1 MKKSLKNI
9 KLKLRNKKRKGNFV
23 SFYDR
28 IKEIN
33 EKEKLQACGVLGDAK
48 YDAGLTSQWISNE
61 SKDAEGG
68 DATRI
73 HPTHACVCGYLRRTN
88 FYAALQVYPQNCFNS
103 DFKKCCR
110 ELQPYAKNLM
120 LILLNKDKIFGT
132 IFKYIEN
139 SKIQNDENYFYKL
152 LVILIKDLKEESKKY
167 IDHILKIL
175 YDKINFNN
183 LDLLEEIFNTYT
195 NIFRIMNKK
204 IISNVDKYIKI
215 SLPLLQHRNSIIKIF
230 IADSFSYLLRKLS
243 LHDLIEC
250 FQKLFSFCNCVKRN
264 KVRDYCD
271 TLSLLMLEALKVDKN
286 KLSKKT
292 LPFLKFIIYSL
303 FLKESY
309 YCEDT
314 ESHYEPIE
322 DTHLMHFLKNA
333 VATFLIDIY
342 NFTKNGK
349 FEFVEI
355 FLTFILRN
363 YSILFRR
370 YYTDLLVQ
378 SEKSTDA
385 LHLVISQGRPNG
397 GVSSIF
403 PSLGN
408 AEGNSS
414 EVIATGCDLQDE
426 DDGGVEVSLPR
437 LTPDG
442 APKKSLELGNTI
454 SKNKN
459 DQFSDNHPHLH
470 NNQAQPSETQRK
482 AFFAKEIFHSCT
494 NFFLKKILNIWI
506 EKNSE
511 QKSIIV
517 QTALRELSKYA
528 HDVHTHKLNC
538 VSFFYIWNI
547 YDHMFFLLNR
557 DVISNE
563 SIKNIFTS
571 LINVFM
577 SMVTAEHWN
586 TFHEYDPL
594 RDSLF
599 RYFILNVDE
608 VLRRKNRSMEDSYL
622 NDILKY
628 IFINIS
634 RDVQKIDIF
643 MCVEECHMV
652 DGLKAGTDPKHL
664 SEEKNMSKKKGP
676 YNVSDE
682 GANLTLGKI
691 FLLFDILKYTTGIEN
706 SALEECKKMHKKK
719 RKNGDLCTDEQ
730 TDYCR
735 PTSERG
741 IFQHG
746 TDNMCRNSVNQ
757 EDSTTQMQ
765 TELHNLFS
773 IIFERVTNIL
783 VILKRINECS
793 NVNNST
799 DMKNEEEVL
808 NEPEGNVQKVVQFL
822 FAYVSL
828 LTEICRT
835 DGAILLLWEKCSSNK
850 KEEDN
855 FFTIFRELC
864 NRVEKLKSRHFLGKT
879 LHKENSSPD
888 INFYLNSIILNAN
901 VMMTRLAKEMNE
913 QKEVIQNILP
923 SNNKFLF
930 DCLRKWDRD
939 DVYGVEY
946 LKKIKIILTNM
957 NEMNFFARKTDDLY
971 AYLKILKKLFLWY
984 DKGNRKEF
992 LEIIKFLVGI
1002 CIELKREKE
1011 SYYTTNEDNITS
1023 GGNSKHTYYAKLLPL
1038 FDCLIY
1044 LENEEYLATYEK
1056 IYESKIIDVVNYL
1069 IFFKSSNISSD
1080 YLLKVA
1086 TKICIV
1092 ELVYLLSAS
1101 LVSIPKAITL
1111 HVRNFLRSYSIDKQV
1126 DDEGGYQ
1133 HQLEYYFFVLNRIF
1147 KMGKNELLSVEADI
1161 DTKNALDGDSASDN
1175 CEEENNGDENAN
1187 SSLEEVDGGG
1197 DHSGSDNR
1205 YHCANPLRD
1214 LIWRNIEE
1222 CQINMQQYVRTQ
1234 RNNVSP
1240 TLPGRKY
1247 VNAENAF
1254 KIAFAT
1260 INMVILSQVNSLNKT
1275 YRAKVLDMYVWIMNY
1290 INNNFRL
1297 FVQELKYY
1305 SLLNVVFD
1313 IVGSLNELCHGHGG
1327 TSQSVTSTQAQF
1339 DKITSAVKIFVNK
1352 FAHSMHVLSIPNTI
1366 KFLHILCSYNE
1377 KLNNYKNDI
1386 EEVLQEKNVNITKL
1400 LLNIKEEDS
1409 SGIIPILI
1417 KIIFC
1422 ILKNKMKKGNKKLKR
1437 NMIFYLSN
1445 ISCDNYCHI
1454 LISVLYPLL
1463 NVYERSI
1470 DYRNL
1475 LRYGDKE
1482 KALVS
1487 FFTNCRGNFAA
1498 HWKYQCDTRSVI
1510 STIGEAIAKAS
1521 AKNEEGI
1528 SLCYDDTF
1536 NHASWHFGNHIIE
1549 IKKDAL
1555 FKNFHFNKSIS
1566 LFIEILNIM
1575 KYKVDTYMEFFLHVF
1590 ITIAHYINVYHLMK
1604 RKAKGRRIFLV
1615 VKKMESRGKCK
1626 SNEEAEATN
1635 MISSPDESEYKFH
1648 AKDHHHMLDHTIDH
1662 MFNNE
1667 CDRAPHREHS
1677 LELSAKNSYLKN
1689 ANKKCIENIQFI
1701 MLNYEIT
1708 SAHLEKAKDFFAF
1721 LFRRNLKNIGKP
1733 NLFLKILFDV
1743 WSKNELYH
1751 GFYDNI
1757 IPNSLSVLI
1766 NAVNNP
1772 IIVSRLSYSEWNGLT
1787 EKVFDV
1793 VLRLCGYDHLNE
1805 KEMNWRKGEAPVK
1818 EKELIRGRW
1827 KNRGIFTI
1835 VEKRE
1840 GSDVSPSIGM
1850 KILKPLISDIIVC
1863 IRKTILRRYKQF
1875 LEEKERGMA
1884 LRKKRKMDELKIISN
1899 KELYIL
1905 IELSAVNKNQTY
1917 NLHVIN
1923 IIITFVLIN
1932 VKSLHSTNSD
1942 HVQKLKLIL
1951 VALKRLLINISR
1963 GESENSRCRGKKK
1976 TNYNLSCYH
1985 EATRNATH
1993 KCPNLSHTNNVQD
2006 KRSARKRSV
2015 FASCMHSYHHA
2026 HKLYVCYKLKT
2037 MVYEIVQRC
2046 YDVTCRVLAGDL
2058 LIMIG
2063 CIFLKIRN
2071 INRYLEKFKKNMDA
2085 FLKKTN
2091 ELNYNSKVVLRQIM
2105 KIPLKNDQ
2113 GIRQNYY
2120 YTFLQIA
2127 QIFCGL
2133 NICNDKISQHEYDA
2147 DVQFLI
2153 FLDLCNVKMSTAMRG
2168 YALRGEEYPM
2178 GNLNR
2183 GEVNETKKKRTT
2195 SKKKTEKR
2203 KTPGKFNFN
2212 QLFSNSNKLFHEILV
2227 RHSSFLIFNEG
2238 TNDMVRDKSVQFV
2251 LFIPQFL
2258 KWLLQTYERSDEN
2271 VDHLSIA
2278 RDVNICVHFL
2288 VNIIIPKALNA
2299 LKKNVND
2306 FTKIALQII
2315 FTTVKL
2321 VSPHMDAL
2329 KRLNVESF
2337 LREVKNS
2344 LVKNYVLNAD
2354 TDSLFCFR
2362 AVKAKKNEEKNPFE
2376 EEKTTNFKM
2385 LERLLFHDLHHNLAE
2400 TFHESK
2406 SHQKGGKDEENNK
2419 RSSIIQNIIDLKS
2432 ENNSKGVEK
2441 LIVITP
2447 LLCYYTISKI
2457 VIPLA
2462 LNYILQRSSKKETY
2476 NKTLSTNSIKL
2487 LGTCTERVG
2496 IKVVYNLLELLL
2508 LELKKNSFN
2517 KVYIEKAISHIVRTY
2532 DFREFGG
2539 IEFEQNWARPGRAAS
2554 NKFRK
2559 EDEVSHTE
2567 KQSEGIEVGE
2577 VKEVE
2582 AAVEEQPVETEPTGK
2597 GSPNPLCY
2605 KFIRRILP
2613 QLKQLM
2619 FNKFATND
2627 KKKQKSYINDQVVDY
2642 KNKEAVA
2649 KADII
2654 ISFLVIL
2661 NKMNY
2666 NFEKELHKIIYRLC
2680 FCLSSKNNNVRSE
2693 SKKAMCFISMYLG
2706 LSYFDLIIKQMSD
2719 YLTKGYHVPIFLCTV
2734 NSILESVLKKKEKF
2748 LDKNYL
2754 TIGLNVL
2761 NDGNIKRS
2769 KRKGSERF
2777 KESTATAQD
2786 AFCTNIFNM
2795 IKLEIINEIDK
2806 NTEDVNKKHIKR
2818 KTKESKKTYGK
2829 NIIKLLTNIVP
2840 EKCIENNILI
2850 FLESLFSGESFE
2862 NNEVDKNFIF
2872 KKKYIFIVSSYFNNF
2887 VKGIEE
2893 NKRLSPHFVLNIIY
2907 KLLTKSVYFF
2917 RGDDYQNLQSV
2928 MQNSSI
2934 LLFKYNLPDQTVQTF
2949 GNFKKAI
2956 QFYVPHERM
2965 EEKYLGLNYQNK
2977 CVHYPSKGNKN
2988 MHIIQGSFQEKSIYD
3003 AIGKT
3008 KKFDFQVLAQVLAR
3022 YALKLLAYVVKRSS
3036 ELFTE
3041 ERRLTSNPDGLITD
3055 ANHNIDTVITGDR
3068 YPDRAIRETTNC
3080 YSASTTVDDKS
3091 RGENENSQKGQFTS
3105 VANGKGNATES
3116 VVTSVRNK
3124 TCNKEINYN
3133 NWGAFSSFLEFI
3145 GVIEPLL
3152 VYFFCYGKE
3161 EVFVLSSKCI
3171 KIIKKK
3177 KFSDFKKFGKLI
3189 ILSSV
3194 DILKNIPNYY
3204 SKEFD
3209 KLILSC
3215 IDTLTYLIRGNN
3227 KNDIIS
3233 WLNSDLSSRG
3243 KPNDNVDESTNDDTV
3258 LKKKRKLEN
3267 ATNRRNPHDPIAN
3280 TAKLK
3285 KHRKLNYLLDEKVLS
3300 MYYPTMEGG
3309 EHSQEDEEGEEST
3322 NTLRYCLINQISML
3336 LESKNHVWELL
3347 ILFKNCMLREDINNI
3362 IKKGSIILKMNSC
3375 IDQIFTIMIEE
3386 SHNMKL
3392 SFLCGQIYVDFL
3404 MRFPISK
3411 KEKKKK
3417 VFQILNNLNDQNDD
3431 SRIATLNALYV
3442 FLNRANAKLLKDEFY
3457 YVTFASIIVHFTNE
3471 TNYKCKKM
3479 YIFLTTLLFQQ
3490 VNDLIYVFNSY
3501 KMLKRNLFFCEKA
3514 SFTYTYLYLL
3524 PLFSS
3529 IFSERIDSYGHMVQG
3544 DDKLQQDER
3553 SAISKEDQKGRR
3565 DKILHLTFRGND
3577 IPTENDRNGE
3587 SSACGQDALS
3597 VGNSLEENTT
3607 NKEHNTIR
3615 NYFIKE
3621 LLRSTKK
3628 YNTKNSPNARNSVVF
3643 PPHSDVILFMKNQLE
3658 DLFLSVMFYLI
3669 DRTCPDVKA
3678 FMKEDKLSLQVIT
3691 SVQSIA
3697 HFSSNYEIYA
3707 QMNKDL
3713 VYLFYKALEQ
3723 IFTHMDIDLIEN
3735 LVQEKHAHKMYKR
3748 YFLKEDT
3755 TEHANGGCTTD
3766 GAEEVP
3772 NATHHEDTIHG
3783 KLILYFLYFW
3793 NLIIQN
3799 GLFNKNP
3806 YVQIIS
3812 LKMMLNY
3819 ISNKMTRPFFPLLLV
3834 KLYSSDKF
3842 IINLVLKKVL
3852 SLLLNSYF
3860 LEHFYIYHREISI
3873 FLSKIC
3879 VLLVNFPWITNGFD
3893 DQNGS
3898 KEVACERYSVENC
3911 DQVKGTH
3918 NSPSGKNTEHSH
3930 VTGALNGL
3938 AQDISTKESQMDS
3951 HFSGA
3956 SDVEGDEEF
3965 KKVKI
3970 ILQNEQDKNTS
3981 YDSVG
3986 TLMIPNLKINK
3997 EMLSYSKFFLV
4008 IITLSRAINIHL
4020 INKKK
4025 SFVRILAILNTY
4037 RNIIQ
4042 DFPPELWSL
4051 QNEIINIVLPSLYKV
4066 ASIFKKKYF
4075 VEDEKIFEEVNTY
4088 NKLLYL
4094 SSYAWDIISLLEEK
4108 LQNDRGTFNKAF
4120 IQARQ
4125 VYQKKKEEFV
4135 SLEKSQVV
4143 YPK

>member
-33 EKEKLQACGVLGDAK
+33 EKEKLQACSVLGGAN
-48 YDAGLTSQWISNE
+48 YDDGLTSQWITNE
-61 SKDAEGG
+61 SKDAE
-68 DATRI
+68 D
-73 HPTHACVCGYLRRTN
+73 LKRTN

-120 LILLNKDKIFGT
+120 LILLNKDKIFST

-152 LVILIKDLKEESKKY
+152 LVILIKDLKDESKKY

-250 FQKLFSFCNCVKRN
+250 FQKLFSFCDCVKRN

-271 TLSLLMLEALKVDKN
+271 TLSLLMLEALKVDKD
-286 KLSKKT
+286 KLSRKT

-303 FLKESY
+303 FLKTTY
-309 YCEDT
+309 YCEET

-322 DTHLMHFLKNA
+322 DTHSMHFIKNA
-333 VATFLIDIY
+333 VATFFVDIY
-342 NFTKNGK
+342 NFTKKGN

-378 SEKSTDA
+378 SDQSADA
-385 LHLVISQGRPNG
+385 LHLLISQGGPN

-403 PSLGN
+403 PSLDNSDGH
-408 AEGNSS
+408 SS
-414 EVIATGCDLQDE
+414 EVVTTAYDLQGE
-426 DDGGVEVSLPR
+426 DDGGVEASPSSHA
-437 LTPDG
+437 PDES
-442 APKKSLELGNTI
+442 PERS
-454 SKNKN
+454 SKLRNN
-459 DQFSDNHPHLH
+459 DQFSDDHPHVDTK
-470 NNQAQPSETQRK
+470 QAQSSEMQRK

-494 NFFLKKILNIWI
+494 NFFLKKILSIWI
-506 EKNSE
+506 EKNSQ
-511 QKSIIV
+511 QKCIIV
-517 QTALRELSKYA
+517 ETVLRELSKYA
-528 HDVHTHKLNC
+528 QDVHCLKLNY

-547 YDHMFFLLNR
+547 YDHVFFLLNR
-557 DVISNE
+557 DVVSNE
-563 SIKNIFTS
+563 GIKNMFTS
-571 LINVFM
+571 LINIFM
-577 SMVTAEHWN
+577 SMVTADQCNNLSRH
-586 TFHEYDPL
+586 HPL

-599 RYFILNVDE
+599 RCFILNVDE
-608 VLRRKNRSMEDSYL
+608 LLSRKNHSSEDSHL
-622 NDILKY
+622 NDILKC
-628 IFINIS
+628 IFVNIA
-634 RDVQKIDIF
+634 RDVQKVDIF
-643 MCVEECHMV
+643 MRSQECHMV
-652 DGLKAGTDPKHL
+652 DALKEGAGQNHL
-664 SEEKNMSKKKGP
+664 PEEENMSKKVDP
-676 YNVSDE
+676 YNISDE
-682 GANLTLGKI
+682 GANLHLGKI
-691 FLLFDILKYTTGIEN
+691 FLLFDILKNTTGRESN
-706 SALEECKKMHKKK
+706 STEECKNMHKKK
-719 RKNGDLCTDEQ
+719 RQNGDLCTDEEM
-730 TDYCR
+730 DCSR
-735 PTSERG
+735 PSSGRG
-741 IFQHG
+741 SFHHG
-746 TDNMCRNSVNQ
+746 SDNTRNNNMSH
-757 EDSTTQMQ
+757 EDSPTQMQ

-773 IIFERVTNIL
+773 IIFEKVTNIL
-783 VILKRINECS
+783 AILKSINEYA
-793 NVNNST
+793 NVDST
-799 DMKNEEEVL
+799 TIMKNGEEVP
-808 NEPEGNVQKVVQFL
+808 NEPEENIQKVVQFL

-828 LTEICRT
+828 LTEISRT
-835 DGAILLLWEKCSSNK
+835 DGTILLLCEKRNGNK
-850 KEEDN
+850 KEEDS
-855 FFTIFRELC
+855 FFTIFREIC
-864 NRVEKLKSRHFLGKT
+864 HRVEELKSRHCIGRK

-888 INFYLNSIILNAN
+888 MNFYLNSIILDGH
-901 VMMTRLAKEMNE
+901 VMMTRLAKEMYE
-913 QKEVIQNILP
+913 QSEVIENVLP
-923 SNNKFLF
+923 SNNRFLLT
-930 DCLRKWDRD
+930 CLSKWDKHE
-939 DVYGVEY
+939 VYGVDY
-946 LKKIKIILTNM
+946 LKKIKNILTNL
-957 NEMNFFARKTDDLY
+957 NEMNFFAHKMDDLC
-971 AYLKILKKLFLWY
+971 AYLKVFKKLFLHY
-984 DKGNRKEF
+984 DKANRKEF
-992 LEIIKFLVGI
+992 LQIIQFVVGI
-1002 CIELKREKE
+1002 CIALKKEKG
-1011 SYYTTNEDNITS
+1011 SYHTTNEDSTTS
-1023 GGNSKHTYYAKLLPL
+1023 EESSNPTCYAKLLPL

-1044 LENEEYLATYEK
+1044 LENEEYLATYDK

-1069 IFFKSSNISSD
+1069 TFFKSFNILSD
-1080 YLLKVA
+1080 YLLKVC
-1086 TKICIV
+1086 TKVCIV
-1092 ELVYLLSAS
+1092 ELVYLLNAS

-1111 HVRNFLRSYSIDKQV
+1111 HVKNFLRSYSIDKQM
-1126 DDEGGYQ
+1126 DDEESYH
-1133 HQLEYYFFVLNRIF
+1133 HQLEYYFFVLNEVF
-1147 KMGKNELLSVEADI
+1147 KMGKEELLAVEAEVSR
-1161 DTKNALDGDSASDN
+1161 KNASWGDSASDI
-1175 CEEENNGDENAN
+1175 CEEENTADDSAKHFVGEM
-1187 SSLEEVDGGG
+1187 DGRE
-1197 DHSGSDNR
+1197 DHSEGGHR
-1205 YHCANPLRD
+1205 QHCTPPLRD

-1222 CQINMQQYVRTQ
+1222 CEINIQQYVHTKRG
-1234 RNNVSP
+1234 NKPP
-1240 TLPGRKY
+1240 TLPRSKH
-1247 VNAENAF
+1247 VNAENTL

-1260 INMVILSQVNSLNKT
+1260 IHMVIVPQVNSLNKS
-1275 YRAKVLDMYVWIMNY
+1275 YRSKLLDMYVWIMSY
-1290 INNNFRL
+1290 INSNFRR

-1313 IVGSLNELCHGHGG
+1313 IVESLNELCHVQGG
-1327 TSQSVTSTQAQF
+1327 ASQSATSTQPQV
-1339 DKITSAVKIFVNK
+1339 DRITRAVKTFVSK
-1352 FAHSMHVLSIPNTI
+1352 FAHSMNILSIPNMI
-1366 KFLHILCSYNE
+1366 KFLHILCTYNE

-1386 EEVLQEKNVNITKL
+1386 EEMLLERNVNITKL

-1422 ILKNKMKKGNKKLKR
+1422 ILKNKMKKGNKKLKK

-1454 LISVLYPLL
+1454 LISVVYPLV
-1463 NVYERSI
+1463 NVYEGSI
-1470 DYRNL
+1470 DYGNL
-1475 LRYGDKE
+1475 LRYGEKE
-1482 KALVS
+1482 RVLVS
-1487 FFTNCRGNFAA
+1487 FLTNCQGNFAA
-1498 HWKYQCDTRSVI
+1498 HWRYQCDTRAVN
-1510 STIGEAIAKAS
+1510 STIAVAS
-1521 AKNEEGI
+1521 ATVNTNNGEGI
-1528 SLCYDDTF
+1528 SLCYDDAF
-1536 NHASWHFGNHIIE
+1536 NHSSWHFGNHIIE

-1566 LFIEILNIM
+1566 LFIEILKIM
-1575 KYKVDTYMEFFLHVF
+1575 KYKLDTYMDFFLHVF
-1590 ITIAHYINVYHLMK
+1590 VTISHYINVYHLMK
-1604 RKAKGRRIFLV
+1604 KKAKGRRIFLV
-1615 VKKMESRGKCK
+1615 VKKMEGRDKCG
-1626 SNEEAEATN
+1626 SDDGGEETQ
-1635 MISSPDESEYKFH
+1635 MISSLGESEYKDG
-1648 AKDHHHMLDHTIDH
+1648 AKEHQQKFDHEFD
-1662 MFNNE
+1662 NE
-1667 CDRAPHREHS
+1667 CERAPPKEHTV
-1677 LELSAKNSYLKN
+1677 ELNVKNSYLKN
-1689 ANKKCIENIQFI
+1689 ANKKCIESIQFI
-1701 MLNYEIT
+1701 MLNYEMT
-1708 SAHLEKAKDFFAF
+1708 TANLEKAKDFFTF
-1721 LFRRNLKNIGKP
+1721 LFRKNLKNIGKP
-1733 NLFLKILFDV
+1733 NLFLKILLDI
-1743 WSKNELYH
+1743 WSKNESYH
-1751 GFYDNI
+1751 GFYDSI
-1757 IPNSLSVLI
+1757 VPNSLPVLVK
-1766 NAVNNP
+1766 AVNNP
-1772 IIVSRLSYSEWNGLT
+1772 LIVSRLSYTEWNALT

-1793 VLRLCGYDHLNE
+1793 VLRLCGYDHLEGNE
-1805 KEMNWRKGEAPVK
+1805 LNWRKGEAPIK
-1818 EKELIRGRW
+1818 EQERIRGRI
-1827 KNRGIFTI
+1827 KNRGVQTI
-1835 VEKRE
+1835 VEKRK
-1840 GSDVSPSIGM
+1840 GYDVSPSIGM
-1850 KILKPLISDIIVC
+1850 KILNPLISDIIVC

-1875 LEEKERGMA
+1875 LEEKEKGIT
-1884 LRKKRKMDELKIISN
+1884 LRKRSKTDELKIITN

-1905 IELSAVNKNQTY
+1905 IELSSVNKNQKY

-1951 VALKRLLINISR
+1951 VALKRLLINVSK
-1963 GESENSRCRGKKK
+1963 GENEYPKWKGKKK
-1976 TNYNLSCYH
+1976 TNYNLSFYY
-1985 EATRNATH
+1985 EATRNATPR
-1993 KCPNLSHTNNVQD
+1993 CANMSHVDNVEEK
-2006 KRSARKRSV
+2006 KRARKISV
-2015 FASCMHSYHHA
+2015 YSFCQHSYHYSHI
-2026 HKLYVCYKLKT
+2026 LYVCYKLKS

-2046 YDVTCRVLAGDL
+2046 YDVSCRVLAGDL

-2071 INRYLEKFKKNMDA
+2071 INRYLENFKKNMDT

-2091 ELNYNSKVVLRQIM
+2091 ELNYNSKVVLKQIM

-2113 GIRQNYY
+2113 TRRQNYY

-2133 NICNDKISQHEYDA
+2133 NICNDQISHHEYDA

-2153 FLDLCNVKMSTAMRG
+2153 FLDLCNVKMATVMRS
-2168 YALRGEEYPM
+2168 YAVEGEEYPM
-2178 GNLNR
+2178 GSRNNE
-2183 GEVNETKKKRTT
+2183 EVNKGK
-2195 SKKKTEKR
+2195 KKKTPSKY
-2203 KTPGKFNFN
+2203 TFDH
-2212 QLFSNSNKLFHEILV
+2212 LFSNSNKLFHEILV
-2227 RHSSFLIFNEG
+2227 RHSSFLIFNEA

-2251 LFIPQFL
+2251 LFFPQFL
-2258 KWLLQTYERSDEN
+2258 KWLLQAYERSDEN
-2271 VDHLSIA
+2271 VHHLSIE
-2278 RDVNICVHFL
+2278 RDVKICVHFL

-2329 KRLNVESF
+2329 KRLDVEPF

-2354 TDSLFCFR
+2354 TDSLFCFS
-2362 AVKAKKNEEKNPFE
+2362 AVKTNKSEQRQPSE
-2376 EEKTTNFKM
+2376 EERTNFKM
-2385 LERLLFHDLHHNLAE
+2385 LERLLFHDLHHNLVG
-2400 TFHESK
+2400 TFHENK
-2406 SHQKGGKDEENNK
+2406 SNKIGRKDEENNK
-2419 RSSIIQNIIDLKS
+2419 RTSIIENIIDLKS

-2441 LIVITP
+2441 LIAITP

-2462 LNYILQRSSKKETY
+2462 LNYILQTSSKKETY
-2476 NKTLSTNSIKL
+2476 NKTLSANSIKL

-2508 LELKKNSFN
+2508 SELKKNSFN
-2517 KVYIEKAISHIVRTY
+2517 KVYVEKAVSHIVRTY
-2532 DFREFGG
+2532 DFREFRGM
-2539 IEFEQNWARPGRAAS
+2539 ELEQNWARPGGTSSDKFRNGDEVNRAAEQ
-2554 NKFRK
+2554 NERIQMG
-2559 EDEVSHTE
+2559 EV
-2567 KQSEGIEVGE
+2567 KGIEVAVE
-2577 VKEVE
+2577 DAPVE
-2582 AAVEEQPVETEPTGK
+2582 AEPTGR
-2597 GSPNPLCY
+2597 GSPSPLCH

-2619 FNKFATND
+2619 FDKFATND
-2627 KKKQKSYINDQVVDY
+2627 KKKQKSYINDQVVDF

-2693 SKKAMCFISMYLG
+2693 SKKTMCFISMYLG

-2734 NSILESVLKKKEKF
+2734 NSILESVLKKKDKF

-2769 KRKGSERF
+2769 KRKDSNPRSGS
-2777 KESTATAQD
+2777 SATPHD

-2840 EKCIENNILI
+2840 EKCIENNILT

-2872 KKKYIFIVSSYFNNF
+2872 KKKYIFIVLSYFNNF

-2893 NKRLSPHFVLNIIY
+2893 NRSLSPHFVLNIIY

-2917 RGDDYQNLQSV
+2917 RGDDYQNLCSV

-2934 LLFKYNLPDQTVQTF
+2934 LLFKYKVPDQAVQTF
-2949 GNFKKAI
+2949 GSFKKGI
-2956 QFYVPHERM
+2956 QFYVPQETM
-2965 EEKYLGLNYQNK
+2965 EERYLGLNYQNK
-2977 CVHYPSKGNKN
+2977 CVHYPSKGNNN

-3022 YALKLLAYVVKRSS
+3022 CALKLLAYVVKRSS
-3036 ELFTE
+3036 ELFTQDI
-3041 ERRLTSNPDGLITD
+3041 RLRSNSD
-3055 ANHNIDTVITGDR
+3055 ANDNIDGVIQGGR
-3068 YPDRAIRETTNC
+3068 YPCGTIKETPTF
-3080 YSASTTVDDKS
+3080 YSASTTVTNVDDKS
-3091 RGENENSQKGQFTS
+3091 PGENENAQKGQFTFIG
-3105 VANGKGNATES
+3105 NDKGSTAEAVITP
-3116 VVTSVRNK
+3116 VGNK
-3124 TCNKEINYN
+3124 TNNNWVNPN
-3133 NWGAFSSFLEFI
+3133 NWGSFSSFPEFI
-3145 GVIEPLL
+3145 GLIEPLL

-3161 EVFVLSSKCI
+3161 DVFVLSSKCI

-3233 WLNSDLSSRG
+3233 WLNSDLSYRG
-3243 KPNDNVDESTNDDTV
+3243 KPNDSVDESTNNDTV

-3267 ATNRRNPHDPIAN
+3267 GTNSKNPHDPHHKI
-3280 TAKLK
+3280 AKLK
-3285 KHRKLNYLLDEKVLS
+3285 KQKKLNYLLDEKVLS
-3300 MYYPTMEGG
+3300 MHYPTMEGG
-3309 EHSQEDEEGEEST
+3309 ENSQEEEEEST

-3347 ILFKNCMLREDINNI
+3347 ILFKNCMLREDINNL
-3362 IKKGSIILKMNSC
+3362 IKKGAIILKMNSC

-3417 VFQILNNLNDQNDD
+3417 FFQILNNLNDENDD

-3442 FLNRANAKLLKDEFY
+3442 FLNRSNAKLLKDEFY

-3479 YIFLTTLLFQQ
+3479 YIFLTSLLFQQ
-3490 VNDLIYVFNSY
+3490 VNDLTYVFNSY
-3501 KMLKRNLFFCEKA
+3501 KMLKRNLLFCEKT

-3529 IFSERIDSYGHMVQG
+3529 IFSERVDTYGQMIQG
-3544 DDKLQQDER
+3544 DDKLEQDEL
-3553 SAISKEDQKGRR
+3553 SSVSKEHQKGRR
-3565 DKILHLTFRGND
+3565 DRILQLTLWGKD
-3577 IPTENDRNGE
+3577 VSMENDRNGE
-3587 SSACGQDALS
+3587 SSACLQDALS
-3597 VGNSLEENTT
+3597 VGNSLGEDTMNE
-3607 NKEHNTIR
+3607 EHNTIR

-3628 YNTKNSPNARNSVVF
+3628 YNTKMSPSESDGVVF
-3643 PPHSDVILFMKNQLE
+3643 SPPSDMTLFMKNQLE

-3669 DRTCPDVKA
+3669 DRTCADVKA
-3678 FMKEDKLSLQVIT
+3678 FMKGDKLSLQVIT
-3691 SVQSIA
+3691 STQNIT

-3707 QMNKDL
+3707 QMDKDL

-3748 YFLKEDT
+3748 YFVKEDQLVYT
-3755 TEHANGGCTTD
+3755 NGGCTTD
-3766 GAEEVP
+3766 GEEKET
-3772 NATHHEDTIHG
+3772 NATANEDTIHD

-3812 LKMMLNY
+3812 LKMLLNY

-3860 LEHFYIYHREISI
+3860 LEHFYIYHKEISV

-3893 DQNGS
+3893 DQSGS
-3898 KEVACERYSVENC
+3898 EEVACQSYCVENC
-3911 DQVKGTH
+3911 GQVKGPC
-3918 NSPSGKNTEHSH
+3918 NSPCDKDTEYSH
-3930 VTGALNGL
+3930 VTAHRNGPSEETS
-3938 AQDISTKESQMDS
+3938 AKETQMDN

-3965 KKVKI
+3965 KKVNT
-3970 ILQNEQDKNTS
+3970 ILEKEQNEQDKNTS
-3981 YDSVG
+3981 YDRVEV
-3986 TLMIPNLKINK
+3986 LIRPNLKINK

-4008 IITLSRAINIHL
+4008 IVTLSRAINIHL

-4025 SFVRILAILNTY
+4025 SFVRILTILNTY
-4037 RNIIQ
+4037 KNIIQ
-4042 DFPPELWSL
+4042 DFPPELWSV

-4075 VEDEKIFEEVNTY
+4075 VEDEKIFEEANTY

-4094 SSYAWDIISLLEEK
+4094 SSYAWDIISHLEEK

-4120 IQARQ
+4120 VQARQ
-4125 VYQKKKEEFV
+4125 RINRIRFIKRKKKNLLALKNPKLFTLNKLKRREKKKMQKKKMKMN
-4135 SLEKSQVV
+4135 L
-4143 YPK
+4143 